1 MKKTLSRLVSCAICA
16 ALTLVF
22 TSCEKTDSY
31 IAEQLRNRDW
41 QGYIDAYY
49 QDRWG
54 ISGDEYATV
63 MRFTSRDSWYTSGRG
78 EELNYS
84 RYSRNDYAY
93 CTFKWF
99 IVDGEIT
106 LIYDDDKWNP
116 IYILDYRLNDSRFYG
131 YIWDGTNR
139 RIQFDLENVAYN
151 DWGYYNRSAGGYG
164 TFSNQHYYRSR
175 EAQAPIGD
183 DDTLLSTPQSDA
195 TEPLVIDRTEQVR
208 QQSGEPEAVSIVS
221 GIFAEKFMEKM
232 N

>member
-1 MKKTLSRLVSCAICA
+1 MKKTLSCLVSCAICA
-16 ALTLVF
+16 AFTLALS
-22 TSCEKTDSY
+22 SCDETDSY

-41 QGYIDAYY
+41 QGYIGAYY
-49 QDRWG
+49 SDRWG

-78 EELNYS
+78 EELDYS
-84 RYSRNDYAY
+84 RYSRYDYAY

-116 IYILDYRLNDSRFYG
+116 IYIVDYRLNGSRFYG

-151 DWGYYNRSAGGYG
+151 DWGYYNCNRTGGYG
-164 TFSNQHYYRSR
+164 TFSNQHYYHSR
-175 EAQAPIGD
+175 EAQAFSEDEDGLI
-183 DDTLLSTPQSDA
+183 TMKA
-195 TEPLVIDRTEQVR
+195 EPLVIDRTEQVR
-208 QQSGEPEAVSIVS
+208 QESGEPEAVSILS
-221 GIFAEKFMEKM
+221 GIFAEKFMERAD
-232 N
+232 